1 MSEFI
6 VSKRI
11 KNVVEFDKT
20 NKKLRFLLDDG
31 DQVYYYKDLE
41 NIGISCEYHHN
52 LKKALAHNLLF
63 PTYAEGRQF
72 VRIGIR
78 MKVRMGQSVFV
89 HVSED
94 IVDKGTMQYHEDMRT
109 AREIVDLLRKCR
121 AKA

>member
-6 VSKRI
+6 VSKRM
-11 KNVVEFDKT
+11 KDVVEFDKT
-20 NKKLRFLLDDG
+20 NKKLRFLLD
-31 DQVYYYKDLE
+31 QVYYYKDLE
-41 NIGISCEYHHN
+41 TIGISCEYHHN
-52 LKKALAHNLLF
+52 LKKALAHNLVF

-72 VRIGIR
+72 VRVGIR

-94 IVDKGTMQYHEDMRT
+94 IVDKGTLQYHEDMRT
-109 AREIVDLLRKCR
+109 AREIVSLLKKCR

>member
-20 NKKLRFLLDDG
+20 NKKLRFLLDEG

-63 PTYAEGRQF
+63 PTY
-72 VRIGIR
+72 VRVGIR

-109 AREIVDLLRKCR
+109 ARQIVDLLRKCR